1 MLPVI
6 TGRYLVA
13 ASTREIGTNLLYYDK
28 VVFPGNSAVLD
39 GFAHIGDR
47 LLGTKLLEPLR
58 DSGLYVSFEHVV
70 MDCSP
75 GDGEG
80 PASHDQALLQWNNLT
95 SLGVRTQEQVATRYV
110 ATNLR
115 ELGLRVTPG
124 YDSDA
129 AFLDE
134 FSQGQVSAAAI
145 VMKRLPVL
153 DYQSVDV
160 DELVAFVQD
169 EKTQRLRRRLRVWE
183 NDLAKRIE
191 NGDVRIEDL
200 PDMMAS
206 ALDDYEQWLGKT
218 KLRYRVGALE
228 TVVMIAAHIIQGLTL
243 IALPSAVKGMLEFGK
258 RGLELE
264 LEELRAPG
272 RELAYI
278 SHSSE
283 KFQRSLKDDNRLTSG

>member
-1 MLPVI
+1 MPEI

-13 ASTREIGTNLLYYDK
+13 ASTEEIGTELLYYDK
-28 VVFPGNSAVLD
+28 VVFPGNSGVLN

-47 LLGTKLLEPLR
+47 LLRTTLLEPLR
-58 DSGLYVSFEHVV
+58 DSGLYVSFEDVV
-70 MDCSP
+70 RDCSP
-75 GDGEG
+75 RETT
-80 PASHDQALLQWNNLT
+80 AAHDQELLQWNNLN

-110 ATNLR
+110 AANLR
-115 ELGLRVTPG
+115 GLGLRVTPG

-134 FSQGQVSAAAI
+134 FSQGRVSAAAI

-153 DYQSVDV
+153 DYQNVDV
-160 DELVAFVQD
+160 DELIAFVQD
-169 EKTQRLRRRLRVWE
+169 EKTQILRRRLRVWE
-183 NDLAKRIE
+183 NDLAKRID

-206 ALDDYEQWLGKT
+206 TLDDYEQWLSKT
-218 KLRYRVGALE
+218 KLRYRFSTLE
-228 TVVMIAAHIIQGLTL
+228 MVVMIAAHIIQGLTL
-243 IALPSAVKGMLEFGK
+243 IALPNAVKGMLEFGK
-258 RGLELE
+258 RELELE

-283 KFQRSLKDDNRLTSG
+283 KFQR